1 MGIDIK
7 ITNKLDNNCV
17 QVEVNS
23 NKGGQSKYFKVPVD
37 KADSFIANYK
47 KNDKNTSFIT
57 NTAFVSSIFGGV
69 LLSSLA
75 TKKFIKSGTLR
86 WIINTLA
93 GIASATGSVV
103 ASSNYIESRNNKLLK
118 QHNAQ
123 QIYYQA

>member
-37 KADSFIANYK
+37 KAD
-47 KNDKNTSFIT
+47 SFIT

-93 GIASATGSVV
+93 GIAGATGSVV

>member
-47 KNDKNTSFIT
+47 KNDT

-93 GIASATGSVV
+93 GIAGATSSVV

>member
-37 KADSFIANYK
+37 KADSFITNYK

-57 NTAFVSSIFGGV
+57 NTAFVSSI
-69 LLSSLA
+69 SSLA

-93 GIASATGSVV
+93 GIAGATGSVV

>member
-47 KNDKNTSFIT
+47 KNDKTHP
-57 NTAFVSSIFGGV
+57 
-69 LLSSLA
+69 SLQ
-75 TKKFIKSGTLR
+75 TQHLFRLF
-86 WIINTLA
+86 
-93 GIASATGSVV
+93 SAVYFFLV
-103 ASSNYIESRNNKLLK
+103 
-118 QHNAQ
+118 
-123 QIYYQA
+123 

>member
-75 TKKFIKSGTLR
+75 TKKFIKSGFLR

-93 GIASATGSVV
+93 GIAGATSSVV

>member
-47 KNDKNTSFIT
+47 KNDKNLYIIIYTS
-57 NTAFVSSIFGGV
+57 
-69 LLSSLA
+69 L
-75 TKKFIKSGTLR
+75 
-86 WIINTLA
+86 
-93 GIASATGSVV
+93 
-103 ASSNYIESRNNKLLK
+103 
-118 QHNAQ
+118 
-123 QIYYQA
+123 QI

>member
-47 KNDKNTSFIT
+47 HILHYKHSICFVYFRRCTSF
-57 NTAFVSSIFGGV
+57 
-69 LLSSLA
+69 
-75 TKKFIKSGTLR
+75 
-86 WIINTLA
+86 
-93 GIASATGSVV
+93 
-103 ASSNYIESRNNKLLK
+103 
-118 QHNAQ
+118 
-123 QIYYQA
+123 

>member
-47 KNDKNTSFIT
+47 KMIKTHP
-57 NTAFVSSIFGGV
+57 
-69 LLSSLA
+69 SLQ
-75 TKKFIKSGTLR
+75 TQHLFRLF
-86 WIINTLA
+86 
-93 GIASATGSVV
+93 SAVYFFLV
-103 ASSNYIESRNNKLLK
+103 
-118 QHNAQ
+118 
-123 QIYYQA
+123 

>member
-37 KADSFIANYK
+37 NYK

-93 GIASATGSVV
+93 GIAGATGSVV